1 MFCFKHFGVELHV
14 LKKSELDSLL
24 ALMIQGVL
32 LRDDG
37 STIAESL
44 QQVDNIDVLIAMTMM
59 MKLWCYYYYLLLLI
73 VI

>member
-32 LRDDG
+32 LSDDG

-44 QQVDNIDVLIAMTMM
+44 QLVDNIDVLIAMTMM
-59 MKLWCYYYYLLLLI
+59 MKL
-73 VI
+73 

>member
-1 MFCFKHFGVELHV
+1 MLQ
-14 LKKSELDSLL
+14 KSELDSLL

-37 STIAESL
+37 STLAESL

-59 MKLWCYYYYLLLLI
+59 MMMKL
-73 VI
+73 